1 MTVEVEN
8 DLYINENL
16 LENTT
21 ALIPEEQESME
32 NVRQECLE
40 KEMELVQWIEAFRR
54 RAQNWSEDLRLTMR
68 GRPVP
73 LPADLRNRNIDLR
86 KTLRRRSGPTDL
98 RNSKLNR
105 DKDLRDMMRP
115 RRRTSSVPPDP
126 RTLREA
132 LSTEKAIDYLER
144 TIIKREKFLDTGT
157 DERRQLIRRLKT
169 SMAGHKER
177 VEEESDTSNSSDSN
191 EEGEVEPSEDELIN
205 VRYSESDTSIRTPK
219 PGPSEDELKGDLK
232 SRPDNQTKRRRLTK
246 RDQQQ
251 QIRNPKPGTS
261 GTRWS
266 GPPATP
272 KKINIKKSKKFI
284 STIKFP
290 VNSPIKKNDEES
302 LSKLTPRTTKP
313 SAIMD
318 ARERLDAVPASME
331 PKIDSGRGPMESRVN
346 CEFPPCLKN
355 DKPNVPAFLPW
366 KPGHAPMN
374 NPWLPATSS
383 HMKWGTAHRSRSFIE
398 GKTTSRNDSTMTGQE
413 DEAPGVN
420 KDEEEDTTP
429 NVRPTPFWW
438 DREEG
443 QTDNENEE
451 EEDGF
456 NDPGREDAKRNK

>member
-1 MTVEVEN
+1 
-8 DLYINENL
+8 
-16 LENTT
+16 
-21 ALIPEEQESME
+21 
-32 NVRQECLE
+32 
-40 KEMELVQWIEAFRR
+40 MELVQRIEAFRR

-219 PGPSEDELKGDLK
+219 PGPSEDELKGDSK
-232 SRPDNQTKRRRLTK
+232 SGPDN
-246 RDQQQ
+246 
-251 QIRNPKPGTS
+251 
-261 GTRWS
+261 
-266 GPPATP
+266 
-272 KKINIKKSKKFI
+272 
-284 STIKFP
+284 
-290 VNSPIKKNDEES
+290 
-302 LSKLTPRTTKP
+302 
-313 SAIMD
+313 
-318 ARERLDAVPASME
+318 
-331 PKIDSGRGPMESRVN
+331 
-346 CEFPPCLKN
+346 
-355 DKPNVPAFLPW
+355 
-366 KPGHAPMN
+366 
-374 NPWLPATSS
+374 
-383 HMKWGTAHRSRSFIE
+383 
-398 GKTTSRNDSTMTGQE
+398 
-413 DEAPGVN
+413 
-420 KDEEEDTTP
+420 
-429 NVRPTPFWW
+429 
-438 DREEG
+438 
-443 QTDNENEE
+443 
-451 EEDGF
+451 
-456 NDPGREDAKRNK
+456 